1 MMRIPAMT
9 LLRSAH
15 PGPSIAV
22 SAMTGVLAIA
32 AGLDVWRVVVLTLAM
47 FFGQLSVGLSND
59 WIDAERDTAVGRTD
73 KPIAT
78 GHIAASTVR
87 TAAWVAV
94 IVAIVLTIPLGWP
107 ATIAHVV
114 FIVSAWGYNLGLKST
129 VFSVAP
135 YIVSFGLLP
144 LIVTLSRAHP
154 AGASGWALAAGAL
167 LGVAAHFA
175 NVLPDLEDDRATGIR
190 GLPHRVGPRTT
201 GLVIAAALAGASASI
216 VLGPGPA
223 PWYLYAGLGVSLVL
237 AIGCAV
243 LVIRRRST
251 RLIFRLIIVGALID
265 VVLLV
270 LSGPRLL
277 G

>member
-1 MMRIPAMT
+1 
-9 LLRSAH
+9 
-15 PGPSIAV
+15 
-22 SAMTGVLAIA
+22 
-32 AGLDVWRVVVLTLAM
+32 M
-47 FFGQLSVGLSND
+47 FCGQLSVGLSND

-78 GHIAASTVR
+78 GQIRASTVR
-87 TAAWVAV
+87 TAAFLA
-94 IVAIVLTIPLGWP
+94 AIAAIALTVPLGWP
-107 ATIAHVV
+107 ATLAHAV

-144 LIVTLSRAHP
+144 LIVTLSREHP
-154 AGASGWALAAGAL
+154 TWASGWALAAGSL
-167 LGVAAHFA
+167 LGIAAHFA
-175 NVLPDLEDDRATGIR
+175 NVLPDLEDDHATGVR

-201 GLVIAAALAGASASI
+201 GLVIAIALAGASASI

-223 PWYLYAGLGVSLVL
+223 LWYLYAGLALSTAL
-237 AIGCAV
+237 AIACAA
-243 LVIRRRST
+243 LVIGRRST

-265 VVLLV
+265 VMLLV

>member
-47 FFGQLSVGLSND
+47 FFGQVSVGLSND
-59 WIDAERDTAVGRTD
+59 WIDAARDTAVGRTD
-73 KPIAT
+73 KPIAA
-78 GHIAASTVR
+78 GQIAASTVR
-87 TAAWVAV
+87 TAAWVTV
-94 IVAIVLTIPLGWP
+94 IVAILLTISLGWP
-107 ATIAHVV
+107 ATVAHVV

-144 LIVTLSRAHP
+144 LIVTLSREHP
-154 AGASGWALAAGAL
+154 TAASGWALAAGAL
-167 LGVAAHFA
+167 LGIAAHFA
-175 NVLPDLEDDRATGIR
+175 NVLPDLEDDRVTGVR

-223 PWYLYAGLGVSLVL
+223 PWYLYVGL
-237 AIGCAV
+237 AISIALAIACAA

>member
-1 MMRIPAMT
+1 MMRITPVT

-22 SAMTGVLAIA
+22 SVITGVLAIA

-47 FFGQLSVGLSND
+47 LFGQLSVGLSND
-59 WIDAERDTAVGRTD
+59 WIDGERDTAVARAD

-78 GHIAASTVR
+78 GQIAASTVR

-94 IVAIVLTIPLGWP
+94 IVAILLTIPLGWP

-114 FIVSAWGYNLGLKST
+114 FIASAWGYNLGLKST
-129 VFSVAP
+129 VLSVAP

-144 LIVTLSRAHP
+144 LIVTLSREHP
-154 AGASGWALAAGAL
+154 TGASGWALAAGSL

-175 NVLPDLEDDRATGIR
+175 NVLPDLDDDRATGVR

-223 PWYLYAGLGVSLVL
+223 PWYLSAGLGVSIAL
-237 AIGCAV
+237 AIACAV

-251 RLIFRLIIVGALID
+251 RLIFRLIILGALID